1 MLEINLSK
9 NYLNNFNGIRKYI
22 HEQSFLSL
30 KPLLIKAAKELVPN
44 LEGKHI
50 TLSEKVGIRAQLYN
64 KTTNKLEDDFLLLK
78 GQSSTHILN
87 AISPAFTAS
96 FELADLIINLSN
108 F

>member
-1 MLEINLSK
+1 MNSMGSSIVKICLCCVSSI
-9 NYLNNFNGIRKYI
+9 
-22 HEQSFLSL
+22 Q
-30 KPLLIKAAKELVPN
+30 LIKAAKELVPK
-44 LEGKHI
+44 LESKHI

-64 KTTNKLEDDFLLLK
+64 QTTNKLEDDFLLLN

-96 FELADLIINLSN
+96 FEFADLIINLSN